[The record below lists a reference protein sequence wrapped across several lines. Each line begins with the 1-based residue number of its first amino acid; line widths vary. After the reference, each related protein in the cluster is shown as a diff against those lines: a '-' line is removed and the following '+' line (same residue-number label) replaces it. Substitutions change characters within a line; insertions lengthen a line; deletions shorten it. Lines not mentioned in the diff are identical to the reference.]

1 MFGGISHKLSMLR
14 KKISEDL
21 GYQGPNNPTLAQ
33 QTGGFAEWINVNN
46 ILTSNNTYASV
57 EGDVDAPPLDVSNNL
72 LLRSFGFS
80 IPQTAT
86 IDGIECTLEGYA
98 SANNNIYTDSAIL
111 ELYSSQT
118 NTVSTTYGYIID
130 DLFLATNE
138 QNLIYGGSTNT
149 WTNWNNGANGTLTPA
164 IINSNNFGLTFY
176 VRFGINTNTAYYD
189 NVRLKVYYTNN
200 LTADL
205 IPNSLNWTNAVGNIS
220 ASTNTQTIS
229 GVDIPIT
236 LKLEWSITS
245 GSEPNINMF
254 VNSTQRIISQNNAA
268 ETFPL
273 QSVKSGDQIY
283 FSFSSIGSQGTF
295 TVKNAS
301 DNDTVLDTFT
311 WNTNIDVTP
320 NAVDWTD
327 PVGSGNIFTNT
338 QTITG
343 IDTAIT
349 LALNIDPYGDGA
361 FSDTLY
367 YSKNGGAYQSITYPT
382 GTTVSMSNNDT
393 LTFKGFTDSTFFGQQ
408 DWIHVINQ
416 SDNDTELDTIYFTA
430 HDVVPNSV
438 DFGLTSL
445 PVSPTTSY
453 EQTIT
458 GISTAITLRT
468 DILYIDNGATF
479 FVKINNGSE
488 IDVTSNQSFV
498 VNNNDTVEFL
508 MYSNQPGLTVSY
520 DVLNVTNGNTSII
533 NNPFGYCTLTRD
545 L

>member
-361 FSDTLY
+361 FSNTLY
-367 YSKNGGAYQSITYPT
+367 YSKNDGAYQLITYPT

-393 LTFKGFTDSTFFGQQ
+393 LKFKGFTNSTFFGQQ

-498 VNNNDTVEFL
+498 VNNNDTVIFL

>member
-498 VNNNDTVEFL
+498 VNNNDTVIFL

>member
-468 DILYIDNGATF
+468 DILFIDFNVTL

-498 VNNNDTVEFL
+498 VNNNDTVIFL

>member
-393 LTFKGFTDSTFFGQQ
+393 LKFKGFTNSTFFGQQ

-498 VNNNDTVEFL
+498 VNNNDTVIFL